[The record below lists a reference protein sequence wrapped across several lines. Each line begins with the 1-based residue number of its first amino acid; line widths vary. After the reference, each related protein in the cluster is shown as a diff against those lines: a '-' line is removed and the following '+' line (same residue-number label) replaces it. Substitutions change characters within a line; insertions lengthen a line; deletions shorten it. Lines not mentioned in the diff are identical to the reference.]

1 MSVERFI
8 AKLCV
13 RLLAATALVS
23 TAPAFA
29 QTPQPQTKLGEDPFS
44 VIARWRP
51 TTTTPDM
58 PDFVTKT
65 RPADGQ
71 LHYTPLTGEQ
81 PARPKRMTPA
91 ELAAATGKL
100 DSAAAAAR
108 ARAAAAFPAKKA
120 RRPATA
126 D

>member
-1 MSVERFI
+1 MPVEPAI
-8 AKLCV
+8 ARICV
-13 RLLAATALVS
+13 RLMAAVALASATPVL
-23 TAPAFA
+23 A
-29 QTPQPQTKLGEDPFS
+29 QTAPQTKLGEDPFS

-51 TTTTPDM
+51 TTTMPDM
-58 PDFVTKT
+58 PDFVRNS
-65 RPADGQ
+65 RPPDDK
-71 LHYTPLTGEQ
+71 LTFIPFTGDQ
-81 PARPKRMTPA
+81 TVRPKRMTPA